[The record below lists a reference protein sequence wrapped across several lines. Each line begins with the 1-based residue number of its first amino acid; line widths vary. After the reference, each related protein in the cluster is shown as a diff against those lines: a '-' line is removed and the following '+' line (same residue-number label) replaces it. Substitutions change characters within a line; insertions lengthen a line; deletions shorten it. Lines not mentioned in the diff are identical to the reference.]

1 MGCGAGA
8 SGDHSL
14 YQGPSSV
21 PLLLG
26 MAPALNLPLVWL
38 TVFTPLT
45 VVSGNH
51 EISNMRCSSSSNF
64 HFVFFNVA
72 VHMSS
77 REREVTERTGETR
90 RDGKRTAFHH
100 ITPGLD
106 RLLFF
111 SH

>member
-1 MGCGAGA
+1 M
-8 SGDHSL
+8 
-14 YQGPSSV
+14 

-26 MAPALNLPLVWL
+26 MAPTLNLLPVWL

-64 HFVFFNVA
+64 QFVFFNVP

-77 REREVTERTGETR
+77 REREVIERTGETP
-90 RDGKRTAFHH
+90 GEMGNGLLS
-100 ITPGLD
+100 IT
-106 RLLFF
+106 
-111 SH
+111 